1 MSKLSDFNMLKE
13 QAEEKVKGHKLN
25 YDEFGAYILSLLQY
39 NILVRFNHLNRNNKI
54 IGIGPRGIIY
64 QLQNMLFQYA
74 PYPNDVGGPNHIQAK
89 DMTMYASIDGGVYQL
104 FEEPVKLIR
113 PRKRNCSF
121 GITLEELSVQPELE
135 DIEF

>member
-13 QAEEKVKGHKLN
+13 QAEGKVKGHKLN

-39 NILVRFNHLNRNNKI
+39 NIQIRFNHLNRNTKI
-54 IGIGPRGIIY
+54 IGIGPRGVIY

-74 PYPNDVGGPNHIQAK
+74 PYPNDIGGPNMPAR
-89 DMTMYASIDGGVYQL
+89 DMTMYANIDGSVYQL
-104 FEEPVKLIR
+104 FDEPVKLVR

>member
-13 QAEEKVKGHKLN
+13 QAVGKVKCHKLN
-25 YDEFGAYILSLLQY
+25 YDEFGAYIISLLQY
-39 NILVRFNHLNRNNKI
+39 DILVRFNHLNRNNKI
-54 IGIGPRGIIY
+54 IGIGPRGVIY

-74 PYPNDVGGPNHIQAK
+74 PYPNDVGGTNMSAK

-104 FEEPVKLIR
+104 FDEPVKLTR